1 MAYAVIAAFSGT
13 GATKTTVNI
22 AATNYDIYECP
33 SDAQIDVGTAGD
45 IDYAIIGAGGASS
58 PANYNASG
66 GGSGGDVLIGTM
78 AVSAGTKSITVG
90 LGGTSTTSAATSG
103 GDTSALGL
111 TALGGGYGGGY
122 GAGALI
128 PAINGGGAGSRD
140 DGDSLLGAAHPT
152 SYRGGNAFRVSG
164 GKKHSGGGRGAGG
177 LGGDADADTA
187 GAGGP
192 GIVSDITGLSVEYGA
207 GGTGRIWELNVNIPT
222 NPETPTIPGHGGPGV
237 TSRGYLAGSPG
248 ANGVVILRVATPGAT
263 TPDEVGGGSIASQ
276 VSISGGAVGQTHRLG
291 GSAIA
296 SAADATG
303 GALGQTHAIGGGAVA
318 AQVSASGGGLGQ
330 THAMP
335 GGAVSAQATLSGGQL
350 GQTHRI
356 GGGSVTSQVVI
367 TGGAIGDISAVPGGS
382 IAAQVAI
389 AGGALGQNHRIGGGS
404 AVAQATVSAGA
415 LAQTHALAGGSVAA
429 RIDAT
434 GGALGQVHRIG
445 GGSIASAFVVSGGA
459 FTQGQV
465 SGRRWAR
472 PGETW
477 GSGRVLSGQIGSG
490 IVRGWT

>member
-1 MAYAVIAAFSGT
+1 MAYAVISAFSGT

-22 AATNYDIYECP
+22 AGSSFDIYECP
-33 SDAQIDVGTAGD
+33 FDAQIEVGTAGD

-78 AVSAGTKSITVG
+78 AVSAGTLAITVG

-111 TALGGGYGGGY
+111 TALGGGIGAGFGGG
-122 GAGALI
+122 A
-128 PAINGGGAGSRD
+128 AILPTDGGGAGPRD
-140 DGDSLLGAAHPT
+140 DGDTLLGAAHPT
-152 SYRGGNAFRVSG
+152 SYRGGNGYRVSG
-164 GKKHSGGGRGAGG
+164 GRKHSGGGRGAGG
-177 LGGDADADTA
+177 NGGDADADTA

-207 GGTGRIWELNVNIPT
+207 GGTGRIWDLNVNIPT

-237 TSRGYLAGSPG
+237 TSRAYLAGSPG
-248 ANGVVILRVATPGAT
+248 ANGVVVLRVATPGAT
-263 TPDEVGGGSIASQ
+263 TPDEVGGGSIASA
-276 VSISGGAVGQTHRLG
+276 VAISGGAVGQTHRLG

-296 SAADATG
+296 SAPAISG
-303 GALGQTHAIGGGAVA
+303 GDLGQTHAIGGGVVS
-318 AQVSASGGGLGQ
+318 AQVSAAGGGLGQ
-330 THAMP
+330 THALP
-335 GGAVSAQATLSGGQL
+335 GGAVSAQVAVSGGQL
-350 GQTHRI
+350 GQTHSI

-382 IAAQVAI
+382 IAARVAI
-389 AGGALGQNHRIGGGS
+389 AGGALGQTHRIGGGT
-404 AVAQATVSAGA
+404 AVAQATVSGGA

-472 PGETW
+472 PGDTP
-477 GSGRVLSGQIGSG
+477 GKGKILTGQQGPG
-490 IVRGWT
+490 